1 MVKRLRQM
9 RIISADTSERRRV
22 IYVDR
27 VIEQLISSNPAS
39 SSIATNGMLSS
50 VVEDKIKSMG
60 LTLPIASLAPK
71 GNYIPYNI
79 TGKYVYLSGHLPQP
93 AEGDLVKGRLG
104 ENMSVEEGAH
114 AARLCGLQMVA
125 SMKAATGG
133 ELSKIKKIV
142 KVVGFVASTN
152 DFTKQPSVLN
162 GCSDFLCDIFGV
174 DIGRHVRSAIGVNVL
189 PLGVPVEIEAIV
201 ELY

>member
-1 MVKRLRQM
+1 MVKRLGQM

-22 IYVDR
+22 IYVDS
-27 VIEQLISSNPAS
+27 VIEQLIRSNPAS
-39 SSIATNGMLSS
+39 SSIPTNGMSS

-93 AEGDLVKGRLG
+93 AEGELMKGRLG

-125 SMKAATGG
+125 SMKAATDG

-152 DFTKQPSVLN
+152 DFTEQPSVLN
-162 GCSDFLCDIFGV
+162 GCSDFLCDAFGV
-174 DIGRHVRSAIGVNVL
+174 EIGRHARSAIGVNVL